1 MALPP
6 KNRRTVFPLQEAHR
20 RLRDGRAN
28 CASCP
33 GSKERLHLFRVLR
46 RRRLLSFPASEISKA
61 RFTSARHR
69 GFGVVC
75 WRALHL
81 VLGSRDE
88 VLDCC
93 RQTEARLG
101 SEDA

>member
-6 KNRRTVFPLQEAHR
+6 KNRRAVFPLQEAR
-20 RLRDGRAN
+20 RPLRDGRAN
-28 CASCP
+28 RASCP
-33 GSKERLHLFRVLR
+33 GRKERLHLFRVLR
-46 RRRLLSFPASEISKA
+46 RCRPPVSIASESSETGFA
-61 RFTSARHR
+61 AARHR
-69 GFGVVC
+69 NFGVVY

-88 VLDCC
+88 VLDCS

-101 SEDA
+101 